1 MQLTGA
7 RFPDSAIQSAK
18 SIQNLLSHLIKP
30 PKPTKLTEALAQSP
44 ELLNLPNV
52 TVSASR
58 VTYHDKERKIG
69 RQKLVRAELMA
80 RGLPVFAN
88 NGRRVVWK
96 NAPANSQTEAVSK

>member
-7 RFPDSAIQSAK
+7 RFPDSGIQSAK
-18 SIQNLLSHLIKP
+18 IVQNLLSHLIKP